1 MEVFTLQNLFDL
13 NIEKKCKILK
23 IMVDASMKRRLIDIG
38 LTPESTVSCVGR
50 SPLGDPKAFLIG
62 GAVIALRK
70 EICEK
75 IIVGA
80 V

>member
-1 MEVFTLQNLFDL
+1 MQSLFDL
-13 NIEKKCKILK
+13 NIGQNCKILK
-23 IMVDASMKRRLIDIG
+23 IFVDDSLKRRLIDIG
-38 LTPESTVSCVGR
+38 LTPESTVRCVGQ
-50 SPLGDPKAFLIG
+50 SPLGDPKAFLIS

>member
-1 MEVFTLQNLFDL
+1 MEVFTLQSLFDL
-13 NIEKKCKILK
+13 NIGQKCKILK
-23 IMVDASMKRRLIDIG
+23 IFVDDSLKRRLIDIG
-38 LTPESTVSCVGR
+38 LTPKSTVSCVGQ

>member
-1 MEVFTLQNLFDL
+1 MKNLFDL
-13 NIEKKCKILK
+13 NIGQKCKILK
-23 IMVDASMKRRLIDIG
+23 ILVDDSLKRRLIDIG
-38 LTPESTVSCVGR
+38 LTPESMVSCVGQ

>member
-1 MEVFTLQNLFDL
+1 MQSLFDL
-13 NIEKKCKILK
+13 NIGQKCKILK
-23 IMVDASMKRRLIDIG
+23 IFVDDSLKRRLIDIG
-38 LTPESTVSCVGR
+38 LTPKSTVSCVGQ

>member
-1 MEVFTLQNLFDL
+1 MQNLFDL
-13 NIEKKCKILK
+13 NIGQKCKILK

-38 LTPESTVSCVGR
+38 LTPESTVSCVGL